1 MHSQTACQHNGRSVG
16 SANWAKRKVGKRI
29 AGKRTLFEVLTL
41 ERLAGRLS
49 CRTARAHVEERH
61 MAGVVHAIQPCS
73 TSTHPG
79 PAVAVHEFPLVAHRS
94 AALTRQVS
102 DSSFATQSLSI
113 ATAARPRG
121 ESAHARRGTARI
133 NKPRR
138 APAAGDGPH
147 ADRHLPT
154 RVALRVVR
162 GARPQASHPS
172 SALRGGAAGRGQPEE
187 SRRGRCRVRVALR
200 RALRAGKAC
209 TWTLQGERS
218 ALPRSHRPRLPT
230 SHFPPQLITYFDLS
244 Y

>member
-61 MAGVVHAIQPCS
+61 MAGVVHAIQPTPGQPWPS
-73 TSTHPG
+73 TSSP
-79 PAVAVHEFPLVAHRS
+79 VAHRS

-147 ADRHLPT
+147 ADRLLPT

-162 GARPQASHPS
+162 GARPQAPHPS